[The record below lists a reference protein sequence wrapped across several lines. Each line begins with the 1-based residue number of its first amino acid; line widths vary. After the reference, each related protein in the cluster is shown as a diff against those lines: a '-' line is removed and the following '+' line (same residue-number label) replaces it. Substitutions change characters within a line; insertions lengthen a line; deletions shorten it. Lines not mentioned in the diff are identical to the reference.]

1 MTKKPE
7 QRPYY
12 RTAALLG
19 AQQQPYG
26 GRVRT
31 PGRAQTPTRGR
42 TSGSRARQAELHLDI
57 PWKLV
62 ALFMLIGAVTLWLLV
77 DNSWYLMGDN
87 IRVIGASSQETA
99 FNVAIASDLL
109 GWHGLRLRPHAAVTA
124 IVEQVP
130 AIITAQVECNRFPAE
145 CVIRV
150 KEREPVLNWIAQNA
164 GGQNSEAPT
173 DSIYWIDA
181 EGVLFSAHEVR
192 AGLPVVR
199 GPLPA
204 VAEDASSRVR
214 VAVLEGVTALAAL
227 GIDSTADGNG
237 LEYHP
242 ERGLI
247 WTDPQ
252 GRRVAFGVGANME
265 ARWNIY
271 LALIA
276 HLEARTVAGN
286 GVFPWTI
293 DVRFPEG
300 PTYSLER
307 LW

>member
-1 MTKKPE
+1 MTKKSE

-19 AQQQPYG
+19 AQQQPYS
-26 GRVRT
+26 GRPRSART
-31 PGRAQTPTRGR
+31 RSYAPGP
-42 TSGSRARQAELHLDI
+42 RARTMNVHLDI

-62 ALFMLIGAVTLWLLV
+62 ALFALISAAALWLLV
-77 DNSWYLMGDN
+77 DSNWYLMGED
-87 IRVIGASSQETA
+87 IRVMGASSQETA
-99 FNVAIASDLL
+99 LKVVMASDLL
-109 GWHGLRLRPHAAVTA
+109 GWHGLRLRSRAATA
-124 IVEQVP
+124 AIMEQVP
-130 AIITAQVECNRFPAE
+130 AITTAQVECNRFPAE
-145 CVIRV
+145 CLIRV
-150 KEREPVLNWIAQNA
+150 EEREPVLNWLTENTV
-164 GGQNSEAPT
+164 GNSG
-173 DSIYWIDA
+173 IYWIDA
-181 EGVLFSAHEVR
+181 EGVLMPASDVR
-192 AGLPVVR
+192 VELPVVR
-199 GPLPA
+199 GTLLDLEEGA
-204 VAEDASSRVR
+204 HSRAR
-214 VAVLEGVTALAAL
+214 VAVLDGVTALAAL
-227 GIDSTADGNG
+227 GITANADGTS

-271 LALIA
+271 VALIT
-276 HLEARTVAGN
+276 HLEARTAAGD
-286 GVFPWTI
+286 GIFPWTI

>member
-1 MTKKPE
+1 MKKKPE

-19 AQQQPYG
+19 AQQRPYG
-26 GRVRT
+26 GRSRT
-31 PGRAQTPTRGR
+31 TSAR
-42 TSGSRARQAELHLDI
+42 TGISNSRARAVDAQLYI
-57 PWKLV
+57 PWKLIV
-62 ALFMLIGAVTLWLLV
+62 LLTLIGTAVIWLLV
-77 DNSWYLMGDN
+77 DNRWYLMSQN
-87 IRVIGASSQETA
+87 IRVTGASSQETA
-99 FNVAIASDLL
+99 FNVAVASDLL
-109 GWHGLRLRPHAAVTA
+109 GWHGLRLRPHAAAAA
-124 IVEQVP
+124 IMEQVP
-130 AIITAQVECNRFPAE
+130 AITAAQVECSRFPAE
-145 CVIRV
+145 CVIYV
-150 KEREPVLNWIAQNA
+150 QERQPVLNWVTENA
-164 GGQNSEAPT
+164 
-173 DSIYWIDA
+173 IYGIDA
-181 EGVLFSAHEVR
+181 EGVLLPFPEVR

-199 GPLPA
+199 GPLP
-204 VAEDASSRVR
+204 EGDNSRTR
-214 VAVLEGVTALAAL
+214 VAVSEGVTALAAL

-252 GRRVAFGVGANME
+252 GRRVAFGVGADME
-265 ARWNIY
+265 ARWSIY
-271 LALIA
+271 VALIA

>member
-1 MTKKPE
+1 MKKKPE

-12 RTAALLG
+12 RTVALLG

-26 GRVRT
+26 GA
-31 PGRAQTPTRGR
+31 RASTRR
-42 TSGSRARQAELHLDI
+42 ASGARARQPELRLNI
-57 PWKLV
+57 PWKLI
-62 ALFMLIGAVTLWLLV
+62 ALCALIGAAALWLLL
-77 DNSWYLMGDN
+77 DNQWYLMGED

-99 FNVAIASDLL
+99 LNIAIASDLL
-109 GWHGLRLRPHAAVTA
+109 GWHGLRLRPGAAATA
-124 IVEQVP
+124 ITEQVP
-130 AIITAQVECNRFPAE
+130 AITAAQVKCNRFPAE

-150 KEREPVLNWIAQNA
+150 QEREPLLNWIVKSA
-164 GGQNSEAPT
+164 GEHAVEAST
-173 DSIYWIDA
+173 TGMYWIDA
-181 EGVLFSAHEVR
+181 EGALFPAHEVR

-204 VAEDASSRVR
+204 PEESANSHAHI
-214 VAVLEGVTALAAL
+214 AVLDGVTALTAL
-227 GIDSTADGNG
+227 GIDSTTDGNS

-271 LALIA
+271 IALIA
-276 HLEARTVAGN
+276 HLEARTVTGN

>member
-26 GRVRT
+26 GR
-31 PGRAQTPTRGR
+31 AR
-42 TSGSRARQAELHLDI
+42 TSARRRTYAPGSRARTADLHLDI
-57 PWKLV
+57 PWKFV
-62 ALFMLIGAVTLWLLV
+62 ALFTLIGAAVLWLLM
-77 DNSWYLMGDN
+77 DNQWYLMGED

-99 FNVAIASDLL
+99 LNVAMASDLL
-109 GWHGLRLRPHAAVTA
+109 GWHGLRLRPRAATA
-124 IVEQVP
+124 AIMEQVP
-130 AIITAQVECNRFPAE
+130 AVTAAQVECNRFPAE

-150 KEREPVLNWIAQNA
+150 QEREPVLNWVAENPTGA
-164 GGQNSEAPT
+164 NLEASAT
-173 DSIYWIDA
+173 GIYWIDA
-181 EGVLFSAHEVR
+181 EGVLLPANKVR

-199 GPLPA
+199 GPLPDLEEGA
-204 VAEDASSRVR
+204 NSRAR
-214 VAVLEGVTALAAL
+214 VAVIDGVMALAAL
-227 GIDSTADGNG
+227 GVTADADGNG

-271 LALIA
+271 VALIA
-276 HLEARTVAGN
+276 HLEARTAAGD

>member
-1 MTKKPE
+1 MKKKPE

-26 GRVRT
+26 GLRMPARSRASGARVRQ
-31 PGRAQTPTRGR
+31 P
-42 TSGSRARQAELHLDI
+42 ELHLDI
-57 PWKLV
+57 PWKFI
-62 ALFMLIGAVTLWLLV
+62 AMFALIGAVVLWLLL
-77 DNSWYLMGDN
+77 DNQWYLMGED

-99 FNVAIASDLL
+99 LNIAIASDLL
-109 GWHGLRLRPHAAVTA
+109 GWHGLRLRPGAATTA
-124 IVEQVP
+124 ITEQVP
-130 AIITAQVECNRFPAE
+130 AITAAQVECNRFPAE

-150 KEREPVLNWIAQNA
+150 QEREPVLNWIVENTGEHAA
-164 GGQNSEAPT
+164 EAST
-173 DSIYWIDA
+173 VGMYWIDA
-181 EGVLFSAHEVR
+181 EGVLFPAHEVR
-192 AGLPVVR
+192 AGLPVVH
-199 GPLPA
+199 GPLP
-204 VAEDASSRVR
+204 VPEESTNSRAH

-227 GIDSTADGNG
+227 GIDSTTDGNG

-252 GRRVAFGVGANME
+252 GRRVAFGIGANME

-271 LALIA
+271 VALIA

>member
-1 MTKKPE
+1 MKKKPE

-26 GRVRT
+26 GRARRSASART
-31 PGRAQTPTRGR
+31 ADLR
-42 TSGSRARQAELHLDI
+42 LHI
-57 PWKLV
+57 PWKFI
-62 ALFMLIGAVTLWLLV
+62 ALFTLIGTAVLWLLV
-77 DNSWYLMGDN
+77 DNNWYLMGED
-87 IRVIGASSQETA
+87 IRVIGASSHETA
-99 FNVAIASDLL
+99 VNVAMASDLL
-109 GWHGLRLRPHAAVTA
+109 GWHGLRLRPRAATA
-124 IVEQVP
+124 AITEQVP
-130 AIITAQVECNRFPAE
+130 AITEAQVECNRFPAE

-150 KEREPVLNWIAQNA
+150 QEREPVLNWVAEDTVES
-164 GGQNSEAPT
+164 NSEASAT
-173 DSIYWIDA
+173 SEALATSDASLTGIYWIDA
-181 EGVLFSAHEVR
+181 EGVLLPANEVR
-192 AGLPVVR
+192 TELPVVR
-199 GPLPA
+199 GPLPDLEEGA
-204 VAEDASSRVR
+204 NSRVR
-214 VAVLEGVTALAAL
+214 VAVLDGVTALAAL
-227 GIDSTADGNG
+227 GITADANGNG

-271 LALIA
+271 VALIA
-276 HLEARTVAGN
+276 HLEARTAAGD

>member
-19 AQQQPYG
+19 AQQQPYS
-26 GRVRT
+26 
-31 PGRAQTPTRGR
+31 GRAR
-42 TSGSRARQAELHLDI
+42 TYAPSSRARTADVHLDI
-57 PWKLV
+57 PWKFV
-62 ALFMLIGAVTLWLLV
+62 ALLTLIGAAVLWLLM
-77 DNSWYLMGDN
+77 DNQWYLMGED

-99 FNVAIASDLL
+99 LNVALASDLL
-109 GWHGLRLRPHAAVTA
+109 GWHGLRLRPRAATA
-124 IVEQVP
+124 AIMEQVP
-130 AIITAQVECNRFPAE
+130 AVTAAQVECNRFPAE

-150 KEREPVLNWIAQNA
+150 QEREPVLNWVTENA
-164 GGQNSEAPT
+164 VGNNGV
-173 DSIYWIDA
+173 YWIDA
-181 EGVLFSAHEVR
+181 EGVLLPANEVR
-192 AGLPVVR
+192 AGLPVVH
-199 GPLPA
+199 GPLPNLEEGA
-204 VAEDASSRVR
+204 NSRAR
-214 VAVLEGVTALAAL
+214 VAVLDGVTALAAL
-227 GIDSTADGNG
+227 GITADADGNG
-237 LEYHP
+237 LEYQP
-242 ERGLI
+242 EHGLI
-247 WTDPQ
+247 WTDPE

-271 LALIA
+271 VALIA
-276 HLEARTVAGN
+276 HLEARTVAGD

>member
-1 MTKKPE
+1 MTKKSE

-12 RTAALLG
+12 RTTALLG
-19 AQQQPYG
+19 AQQQPYS
-26 GRVRT
+26 GRSRRSRT
-31 PGRAQTPTRGR
+31 ASARTRATDV
-42 TSGSRARQAELHLDI
+42 HLDI
-57 PWKLV
+57 PWKLIV
-62 ALFMLIGAVTLWLLV
+62 LLTLIGTAVIWLLV
-77 DNSWYLMGDN
+77 DNRWYLMGED
-87 IRVIGASSQETA
+87 IRVNGTSSQETA
-99 FNVAIASDLL
+99 LNVAMASDLL
-109 GWHGLRLRPHAAVTA
+109 GWHGLRLRPRAAEAA
-124 IVEQVP
+124 IMEQVP
-130 AIITAQVECNRFPAE
+130 AITTAQVECNRFPAE
-145 CVIRV
+145 CVIYV
-150 KEREPVLNWIAQNA
+150 QEREPVLNWVTENA
-164 GGQNSEAPT
+164 
-173 DSIYWIDA
+173 IYGIDA
-181 EGVLFSAHEVR
+181 EGVLLPAHEIR

-204 VAEDASSRVR
+204 LAEDANNRVR

-227 GIDSTADGNG
+227 GIDTTMGENG

-247 WTDPQ
+247 WTDPE
-252 GRRVAFGVGANME
+252 GRRVAFGVGADME

-271 LALIA
+271 VALIA
-276 HLEARTVAGN
+276 YLEARTVDGN

>member
-1 MTKKPE
+1 MKKKSE

-26 GRVRT
+26 GRMRAPART
-31 PGRAQTPTRGR
+31 QTPTRAY
-42 TSGSRARQAELHLDI
+42 GSRARQSELHLDI
-57 PWKLV
+57 PWKFV
-62 ALFMLIGAVTLWLLV
+62 ALFMLIGAVVLWLLV
-77 DNSWYLMGDN
+77 DNQWYLMGEN
-87 IRVIGASSQETA
+87 IRVIGTSSQETA
-99 FNVAIASDLL
+99 LNVAIASDLL
-109 GWHGLRLRPHAAVTA
+109 GWHGLRLRPHAATTA
-124 IVEQVP
+124 IMEQVP
-130 AIITAQVECNRFPAE
+130 AIIAAQVECNRFPAE

-150 KEREPVLNWIAQNA
+150 KERQPVLNWIAENVSGQDLAASTA
-164 GGQNSEAPT
+164 G
-173 DSIYWIDA
+173 IYWIDA
-181 EGVLFSAHEVR
+181 EGVLFPAREVS

-199 GPLPA
+199 GPLSA
-204 VAEDASSRVR
+204 LEEGANTRAR
-214 VAVLEGVTALAAL
+214 VAVLDGVTALAAL
-227 GIDSTADGNG
+227 GIDSTADGTV

>member
-1 MTKKPE
+1 MKKKQE

-26 GRVRT
+26 GIRMPARS
-31 PGRAQTPTRGR
+31 R
-42 TSGSRARQAELHLDI
+42 TSGSRARQPELRLDI
-57 PWKLV
+57 PWKFIAMFTLV
-62 ALFMLIGAVTLWLLV
+62 GAVVLWLLL
-77 DNSWYLMGDN
+77 DNQWYLMGED

-99 FNVAIASDLL
+99 LNVAIASDLL
-109 GWHGLRLRPHAAVTA
+109 GWHGLRLRPGAAVTA
-124 IVEQVP
+124 ITEQVP
-130 AIITAQVECNRFPAE
+130 AIIAAQVECNRFPAE

-150 KEREPVLNWIAQNA
+150 QEREPVLNWIAENG
-164 GGQNSEAPT
+164 GGQAAEAST
-173 DSIYWIDA
+173 MRIYWIDA
-181 EGVLFSAHEVR
+181 AGVLFPAHEVR
-192 AGLPVVR
+192 AGLPIVR
-199 GPLPA
+199 GPLPTQEESA
-204 VAEDASSRVR
+204 NNQAR

-227 GIDSTADGNG
+227 GIDSTADRNN
-237 LEYHP
+237 LEYRP

-252 GRRVAFGVGANME
+252 GRRVAFGVGGNME

-271 LALIA
+271 VALIA
-276 HLEARTVAGN
+276 HLEARAAAGN

-293 DVRFPEG
+293 DVRFPEA

>member
-1 MTKKPE
+1 MTKKSE

-26 GRVRT
+26 GLRMPAR
-31 PGRAQTPTRGR
+31 PR
-42 TSGSRARQAELHLDI
+42 TSGYRARRSELHLDI
-57 PWKLV
+57 PWKFTAML
-62 ALFMLIGAVTLWLLV
+62 ALIGAGVLWLLL
-77 DNSWYLMGDN
+77 DNQWYLMGED

-99 FNVAIASDLL
+99 MKVAIASDLL
-109 GWHGLRLRPHAAVTA
+109 GWHGLRLRPGAAATA
-124 IVEQVP
+124 ITEQVP
-130 AIITAQVECNRFPAE
+130 AITSAQVECNRFPAE

-150 KEREPVLNWIAQNA
+150 QEREPVLNWVVENA
-164 GGQNSEAPT
+164 GAQGGEAST
-173 DSIYWIDA
+173 VGIYWIDA
-181 EGVLFSAHEVR
+181 AGVLLPAHEVR

-204 VAEDASSRVR
+204 LEESASSRAR

-227 GIDSTADGNG
+227 GIDSTADGNN

-271 LALIA
+271 VALIK

>member
-1 MTKKPE
+1 MKKKPE

-12 RTAALLG
+12 RTTALLG
-19 AQQQPYG
+19 AQQQPYS
-26 GRVRT
+26 GRMRT
-31 PGRAQTPTRGR
+31 SRAR
-42 TSGSRARQAELHLDI
+42 TSGSRARTTDTPLDI

-62 ALFMLIGAVTLWLLV
+62 ALLTLIGAVALWFLV
-77 DNSWYLMGDN
+77 DNRWYLMGED
-87 IRVIGASSQETA
+87 IRVIGSSSQETA
-99 FNVAIASDLL
+99 LNAAIASDLL
-109 GWHGLRLRPHAAVTA
+109 GWHGLRLRPRAAEAA
-124 IVEQVP
+124 ITEQVP
-130 AIITAQVECNRFPAE
+130 AITEAQVECSRFPAG

-150 KEREPVLNWIAQNA
+150 QERTPALNWVTENA
-164 GGQNSEAPT
+164 VGANLEA
-173 DSIYWIDA
+173 SAAGIYWIDA
-181 EGVLFSAHEVR
+181 EGVLLPAHEVR

-199 GPLPA
+199 GALPA
-204 VAEDASSRVR
+204 LTEGTNSRIR
-214 VAVLEGVTALAAL
+214 VAVLEGVTALTAL
-227 GIDSTADGNG
+227 GIGPTADGSS

-242 ERGLI
+242 DRGLI

-252 GRRVAFGVGANME
+252 GRRVAFGVGADME

-271 LALIA
+271 VALIA

>member
-1 MTKKPE
+1 MKKKPE

-12 RTAALLG
+12 RTTALLG

-26 GRVRT
+26 RSRAASART
-31 PGRAQTPTRGR
+31 RA
-42 TSGSRARQAELHLDI
+42 SNSRARAADVHLDI
-57 PWKLV
+57 PWKLI
-62 ALFMLIGAVTLWLLV
+62 ALLTLIGTVVIWLLV
-77 DNSWYLMGDN
+77 DSRWYLMGED
-87 IRVIGASSQETA
+87 IRVTGASSRETA
-99 FNVAIASDLL
+99 LSAAVASDLL
-109 GWHGLRLRPHAAVTA
+109 GWHGLRLRPHTAAVA
-124 IVEQVP
+124 IMEQVP
-130 AIITAQVECNRFPAE
+130 AITTAKVECSRFPAE
-145 CVIRV
+145 CVIYV
-150 KEREPVLNWIAQNA
+150 QERQPVLNWVTEDA
-164 GGQNSEAPT
+164 
-173 DSIYWIDA
+173 IYGIDA
-181 EGVLFSAHEVR
+181 EGVLLPVHEVR
-192 AGLPVVR
+192 TGLPVVR
-199 GPLPA
+199 GSLP
-204 VAEDASSRVR
+204 EGENNRTR

-227 GIDSTADGNG
+227 GIDSTADGNN

-252 GRRVAFGVGANME
+252 GRRIAFGVGADME

-271 LALIA
+271 VALIA

>member
-26 GRVRT
+26 GLRMPAR
-31 PGRAQTPTRGR
+31 PRA
-42 TSGSRARQAELHLDI
+42 SGYRARRSELHLAM
-57 PWKLV
+57 PWKFI
-62 ALFMLIGAVTLWLLV
+62 ATFALIGAAVLWLLL
-77 DNSWYLMGDN
+77 DNQWYLMGED
-87 IRVIGASSQETA
+87 IRVIGASSPETA
-99 FNVAIASDLL
+99 RQVAIASDLL
-109 GWHGLRLRPHAAVTA
+109 GWHGLRLRPGAATA
-124 IVEQVP
+124 LITAQVP
-130 AIITAQVECNRFPAE
+130 AITAAQVECNRFPAE

-150 KEREPVLNWIAQNA
+150 QEREPVLNWIVEQG
-164 GGQNSEAPT
+164 GGQNLAAT
-173 DSIYWIDA
+173 TTGIYWIDA
-181 EGVLFSAHEVR
+181 TGVLMPAHEVR

-204 VAEDASSRVR
+204 LEESGSSRER

-271 LALIA
+271 VALIA
-276 HLEARTVAGN
+276 HLEARAAAGN

-293 DVRFPEG
+293 DVRFPEA

>member
-1 MTKKPE
+1 MTKKSE

-19 AQQQPYG
+19 AQQQPYS
-26 GRVRT
+26 GRSRT
-31 PGRAQTPTRGR
+31 PARTQTRASRSRTRA
-42 TSGSRARQAELHLDI
+42 SNLHLNI
-57 PWKLV
+57 PWELTAVLV
-62 ALFMLIGAVTLWLLV
+62 LVSAVALWLLV
-77 DNSWYLMGDN
+77 DNRWYLMGED

-99 FNVAIASDLL
+99 LNAAMASDLL
-109 GWHGLRLRPHAAVTA
+109 GWHGLRLRPHAATVA
-124 IVEQVP
+124 IMEQVP
-130 AIITAQVECNRFPAE
+130 AITEAQVACNRFPAE

-150 KEREPVLNWIAQNA
+150 QEREPALNWVTENA
-164 GGQNSEAPT
+164 V
-173 DSIYWIDA
+173 YWIDA
-181 EGVLFSAHEVR
+181 EGVLLPAHEVR
-192 AGLPVVR
+192 AGLPTVR
-199 GPLPA
+199 GPLP
-204 VAEDASSRVR
+204 EGENNRTR
-214 VAVLEGVTALAAL
+214 VAVLEGATALAAL
-227 GIDSTADGNG
+227 GIAMDADGNG

-247 WTDPQ
+247 WTDSQ
-252 GRRVAFGVGANME
+252 GRRVAFGVGADME

-271 LALIA
+271 VALIA

>member
-1 MTKKPE
+1 M
-7 QRPYY
+7 
-12 RTAALLG
+12 
-19 AQQQPYG
+19 
-26 GRVRT
+26 
-31 PGRAQTPTRGR
+31 
-42 TSGSRARQAELHLDI
+42 DI
-57 PWKLV
+57 PWKFI
-62 ALFMLIGAVTLWLLV
+62 ALFTLIGAAVIWLLV
-77 DNSWYLMGDN
+77 DNDWYLMGED

-99 FNVAIASDLL
+99 VNVALASDLL
-109 GWHGLRLRPHAAVTA
+109 GWHGLRLRPRAATA
-124 IVEQVP
+124 AILEQVP
-130 AIITAQVECNRFPAE
+130 AITEAQVECNRFPAE

-150 KEREPVLNWIAQNA
+150 QEREPVLNWVA
-164 GGQNSEAPT
+164 GNTVRSNSEASAT
-173 DSIYWIDA
+173 SGTSVTGIYWIDA
-181 EGVLFSAHEVR
+181 EGVLMPANEVR
-192 AGLPVVR
+192 TELPVVR
-199 GPLPA
+199 GPLPNLEEGA
-204 VAEDASSRVR
+204 DSRTR

-227 GIDSTADGNG
+227 GITADANGNG

-252 GRRVAFGVGANME
+252 GRRVAFGIGANME

-271 LALIA
+271 VALIA
-276 HLEARTVAGN
+276 HLEARTAAGD

>member
-26 GRVRT
+26 GRPRRSYAPSSRT
-31 PGRAQTPTRGR
+31 ADV
-42 TSGSRARQAELHLDI
+42 HLDI
-57 PWKLV
+57 PWKFI
-62 ALFMLIGAVTLWLLV
+62 ALFTLIGAAVIWLLV
-77 DNSWYLMGDN
+77 DNNWYLMGEN

-99 FNVAIASDLL
+99 VNVAIASDLL
-109 GWHGLRLRPHAAVTA
+109 GWHGLRLRPRAATA
-124 IVEQVP
+124 AIMEQVP
-130 AIITAQVECNRFPAE
+130 AITEAQVECNRFPAE

-150 KEREPVLNWIAQNA
+150 QEREPVLNWVAENTV
-164 GGQNSEAPT
+164 GSNSEASVT
-173 DSIYWIDA
+173 GIYWIDA
-181 EGVLFSAHEVR
+181 DGVLMPANEVR
-192 AGLPVVR
+192 TELPVVR
-199 GPLPA
+199 GPLPNLEEGA
-204 VAEDASSRVR
+204 NSRAR
-214 VAVLEGVTALAAL
+214 VAVLDGVTALAAL
-227 GIDSTADGNG
+227 GITADAQGNG
-237 LEYHP
+237 LEYHS

-247 WTDPQ
+247 WTDPE

-271 LALIA
+271 VALIA
-276 HLEARTVAGN
+276 HLEARTAAGD